1 MSRLAFISITALV
14 GLVLVGCSAA
24 PASQVPSSSAQ
35 SVLPD
40 APADSPVEAAVT
52 TPSADAPAEVAM
64 NTEPEA
70 SHTAV
75 PSFAGKSAP
84 TDPVSGPA
92 TAAVE
97 VDCSLSQNR
106 CNPAC
111 GAGLAQSRLFIA
123 SVDDS
128 AYSFTLPSAS
138 GQDVSLKSFRG
149 DKNILL
155 VVNRD
160 LWCESCRDQLMDLT
174 ARYSEIQGMDTE
186 VLAISI
192 DDLFDSQDIVDSMGI
207 PFPVLYD
214 SDILMVADYGIFNL
228 FGDGRPAS
236 SNFLIDKEGVIRWVY
251 AAEEVDDQAS
261 IEEIMR
267 QLALI
272 QG

>member
-1 MSRLAFISITALV
+1 
-14 GLVLVGCSAA
+14 
-24 PASQVPSSSAQ
+24 VPTSPAQ
-35 SVLPD
+35 SALPD
-40 APADSPVEAAVT
+40 ALADSRVEAAVT
-52 TPSADAPAEVAM
+52 TPPADAPAEVAM

-75 PSFAGKSAP
+75 PYFAGNSAL
-84 TDPVSGPA
+84 TDPDSGSA
-92 TAAVE
+92 TAAAE
-97 VDCSLSQNR
+97 VDCSLCENR

-111 GAGLAQSRLFIA
+111 AAGLAQSRIFIA
-123 SVDDS
+123 SVDNS

-155 VVNRD
+155 VINRD
-160 LWCESCRDQLMDLT
+160 LWCESCRDQLMVLT
-174 ARYSEIQGMDTE
+174 ARYNEILGMDTK

-192 DDLFDSQDIVDSMGI
+192 DDLFDNQDIVDSMGFQ
-207 PFPVLYD
+207 FPVLYD
-214 SDILMVADYGIFNL
+214 SDVLMVADYGIFNL

-236 SNFLIDKEGVIRWVY
+236 SNFLIDKEEVIRWVY
-251 AAEEVDDQAS
+251 GAEEVDDQAS
-261 IEEIMR
+261 IDEIMR